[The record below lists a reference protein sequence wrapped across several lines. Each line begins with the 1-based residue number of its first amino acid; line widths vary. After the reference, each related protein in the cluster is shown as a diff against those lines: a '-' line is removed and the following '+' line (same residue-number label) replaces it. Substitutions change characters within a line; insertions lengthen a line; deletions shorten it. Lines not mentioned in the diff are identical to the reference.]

1 MNQHLS
7 LQQTVAVRV
16 DKYTTNLLVE
26 EVINLSLLD
35 IDREISHVDSGTTH
49 VSLDLSIL
57 SSQSIYQST
66 ECMIRRKVRTC
77 EVVRVALAACLC
89 VFVCVC
95 GTSTVE
101 VCVCVRVCVC
111 VCACLGLGA
120 LFVCIH

>member
-35 IDREISHVDSGTTH
+35 IDWEISHVDSGTTH

-57 SSQSIYQST
+57 SSQSIFLSM

-77 EVVRVALAACLC
+77 EASDFEWLWLR
-89 VFVCVC
+89 VFV
-95 GTSTVE
+95 SL
-101 VCVCVRVCVC
+101 CVCV
-111 VCACLGLGA
+111 CLGLGA
-120 LFVCIH
+120 LFVYIH